1 MRSVKNKALSVT
13 DMVIS
18 RYIDILALTET
29 WLGAI
34 DDHAIHELVLRGYEF
49 HAVSRS
55 GGKRGG
61 GVAVLHKSGLKLKKV
76 SARGHFAHFEHAN
89 YT

>member
-1 MRSVKNKALSVT
+1 MQCLNVRTVKNKALSVA

-18 RYIDILALTET
+18 RDNDILALTET
-29 WLGAI
+29 WLGSAI
-34 DDHAIHELVLRGYEF
+34 DDHVIHELVPRGYEF

-61 GVAVLHKSGLKLKKV
+61 GAAVLHKSGLKLKPLLGGW
-76 SARGHFAHFEHAN
+76 R
-89 YT
+89 

>member
-1 MRSVKNKALSVT
+1 MQCLNVRSVKNKALSVA

-18 RYIDILALTET
+18 RDIDILALPET
-29 WLGAI
+29 WLGSAI
-34 DDHAIHELVLRGYEF
+34 DDHVIHELVPRGYEF

-61 GVAVLHKSGLKLKKV
+61 DVAVLHKILV
-76 SARGHFAHFEHAN
+76 
-89 YT
+89 